1 MKYLV
6 ALLPALLP
14 ALLLAACSSDG
25 YRAQS
30 YASASIDSP
39 DSRTAKQLGCRDMN
53 RCGPQGPGVY

>member
-6 ALLPALLP
+6 ALLP

-25 YRAQS
+25 RGQS

-39 DSRTAKQLGCRDMN
+39 DWRTARQLGCRDIN